1 LSDGVREFNDHRA
14 PEVRVRLKNCD
25 GKSFAIEFMGSF
37 CETCGFYDY
46 FDDFRIVLED
56 DFRMR
61 TEIEDVEEIPGG
73 AIVKFTLVTDST

>member
-1 LSDGVREFNDHRA
+1 M
-14 PEVRVRLKNCD
+14 RVRLKNCD

-37 CETCGFYDY
+37 CETCCFYDY